1 MKPAAFD
8 YLVPT
13 TLDAVVASLALHGDD
28 AQLLAGGQSLVPMM
42 ALRVARPEV
51 LIDLN
56 RVEGLSGIERI
67 GDTLRV
73 GAMTRQAQVIA
84 SPVVAEALPSL
95 AAALRFTGHFQT
107 RNRGTLGGSI
117 SLADP
122 SAESPAYALA
132 LDAQME
138 LRSQRRSRT
147 VAAADYFLSGYTTAR
162 EPDELLVA
170 IHYPI
175 RPRARIVVD
184 EVARRQGDFATAGL
198 VARVECEGGRVAA
211 SALAWFSMGP
221 GVLRSPNAEAA
232 LNGGALADIDPEAV
246 ADLAVGDTDPFDDHH
261 ASASLRRATAR
272 VLAIRALTT
281 IRTEELA

>member
-13 TLDAVVASLALHGDD
+13 TVDAVVASLAEHGDN

-56 RVEGLSGIERI
+56 RVDGLSGIERI
-67 GDTLRV
+67 GDILRV

-138 LRSQRRSRT
+138 LRSQGGSRM
-147 VAAADYFLSGYTTAR
+147 VAATEYFLSAYTTAR
-162 EPDELLVA
+162 APDELLVA

-184 EVARRQGDFATAGL
+184 EVARRRGDFATAGL

-221 GVLRSPNAEAA
+221 GPLRSPSAEAA
-232 LNGGALADIDPEAV
+232 LNGIAVADIDPEAL

-261 ASASLRRATAR
+261 ASAPLRRATAR
-272 VLAIRALTT
+272 VLAIRTLTT

>member
-13 TLDAVVASLALHGDD
+13 TVDAVVASLALHGDD

-56 RVEGLSGIERI
+56 RVAGLSGIERI

-221 GVLRSPNAEAA
+221 GVLRSHNAEAA

>member
-13 TLDAVVASLALHGDD
+13 TVDAVVASLAEHGDN

-56 RVEGLSGIERI
+56 RVDGLSGIERI
-67 GDTLRV
+67 GDILRV

-138 LRSQRRSRT
+138 LRSQGGSRM

-184 EVARRQGDFATAGL
+184 EVARRRGDFATAGL
-198 VARVECEGGRVAA
+198 VARVECEGGRVVA

-221 GVLRSPNAEAA
+221 GPLRSPSAEAA
-232 LNGGALADIDPEAV
+232 LNGIAVSHIDPEAL

-261 ASASLRRATAR
+261 ASAPLRRATAR

>member
-13 TLDAVVASLALHGDD
+13 TLDAVLTCLAEHGDD

-56 RVEGLSGIERI
+56 RVDGLSGIERI

-73 GAMTRQAQVIA
+73 GAMARQAQVIA
-84 SPVVAEALPSL
+84 SPVVAETLPSL

-138 LRSQRRSRT
+138 LRSQGGSRM

-184 EVARRQGDFATAGL
+184 EVARRRGDFATAGL
-198 VARVECEGGRVAA
+198 VARVECEGGRVVA

-221 GVLRSPNAEAA
+221 GPLRSPSAEAA
-232 LNGGALADIDPEAV
+232 LNGIAVSHIDPEAL

-261 ASASLRRATAR
+261 ASPPLRRATAR

>member
-13 TLDAVVASLALHGDD
+13 TVDAVVASLALHGDD

-56 RVEGLSGIERI
+56 RVAGLSGIERI

-175 RPRARIVVD
+175 RPWARIVVD

-221 GVLRSPNAEAA
+221 GVLRSHNAEAA

-272 VLAIRALTT
+272 VLAIRALKT
-281 IRTEELA
+281 IRTEERA